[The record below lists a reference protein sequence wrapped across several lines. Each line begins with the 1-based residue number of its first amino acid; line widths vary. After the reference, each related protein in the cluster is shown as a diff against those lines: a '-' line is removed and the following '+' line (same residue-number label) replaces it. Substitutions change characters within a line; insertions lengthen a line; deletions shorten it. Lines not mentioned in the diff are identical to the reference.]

1 MQPRILELR
10 KPVLS
15 DLAAHDVLQYPL
27 ITEKVVGAIERQNKI
42 AFIVNKKASKTDV
55 KAALWTLY
63 QVKASAVTISND
75 RKGRK
80 RAVVRLAKGFKADEL
95 ATKLGVI

>member
-1 MQPRILELR
+1 MQPRLLQLR
-10 KPVLS
+10 KPLLSGLAMHEVL
-15 DLAAHDVLQYPL
+15 LFPL

-42 AFIVNKKASKTDV
+42 AFIVNRKSNKTDV
-55 KAALWTLY
+55 KAALWALY
-63 QVKASAVTISND
+63 QVKAREVTMSND